1 LTALHCRAKLL
12 ISTNTVVPNPAT
24 RRAIAD
30 IVDEPPLLEIF
41 GIIFNQIDFNGVEIE
56 FRCRAT

>member
-1 LTALHCRAKLL
+1 
-12 ISTNTVVPNPAT
+12 VPNPAT

>member
-1 LTALHCRAKLL
+1 MALHCRANSL

-30 IVDEPPLLEIF
+30 IYNEPPFDCLAP
-41 GIIFNQIDFNGVEIE
+41 NNH
-56 FRCRAT
+56 